1 MQSLL
6 ASAKQNDL
14 VHEDRRLMLY
24 KLSYLV
30 ERFHHLKYLQQYI
43 VFVSSANME
52 KTVLCIEHTGIRII
66 YVHYDI
72 TFTFL

>member
-30 ERFHHLKYLQQYI
+30 ERFHHLKYLQLYSICKFSQHGENG
-43 VFVSSANME
+43 V
-52 KTVLCIEHTGIRII
+52 
-66 YVHYDI
+66 VHR
-72 TFTFL
+72 